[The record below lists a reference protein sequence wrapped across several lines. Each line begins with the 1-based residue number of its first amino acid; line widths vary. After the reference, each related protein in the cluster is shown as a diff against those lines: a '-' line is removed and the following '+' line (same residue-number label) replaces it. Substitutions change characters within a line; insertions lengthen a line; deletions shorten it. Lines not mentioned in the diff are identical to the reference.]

1 MSLPTLG
8 ELRFAQSIFASER
21 VARRRG
27 GIASGLW
34 NKTFDMAVV
43 VTFVFFLFM

>member
-8 ELRFAQSIFASER
+8 ELRFAQTLLESER
-21 VARRRG
+21 KAYRRRG
-27 GIASGLW
+27 GNELW
-34 NKTFDMAVV
+34 NKFFDMAVM

>member
-8 ELRFAQSIFASER
+8 ELRFAQSIFESER
-21 VARRRG
+21 VARRRRLV
-27 GIASGLW
+27 SDSLW
-34 NKTFDMAVV
+34 NRTFDMAVM

>member
-8 ELRFAQSIFASER
+8 ELRFAEALFASER
-21 VARRRG
+21 KPYRRRTFD
-27 GIASGLW
+27 SLW
-34 NKTFDMAVV
+34 NKFFDMAVM

>member
-8 ELRFAQSIFASER
+8 ELRFAQALFESER
-21 VARRRG
+21 VARRRRVTIG
-27 GIASGLW
+27 ELW
-34 NKTFDMAVV
+34 HKSFDMAVV

>member
-8 ELRFAQSIFASER
+8 ELRFAQDLFASER
-21 VARRRG
+21 KPLRRR
-27 GIASGLW
+27 SNELW
-34 NKTFDMAVV
+34 NRFFDMSVM

>member
-8 ELRFAQSIFASER
+8 ELRFAQALFESER
-21 VARRRG
+21 VARRRRITG
-27 GIASGLW
+27 DVLW
-34 NKTFDMAVV
+34 HKTFDMAVM

>member
-8 ELRFAQSIFASER
+8 ELRFAQDLFESER
-21 VARRRG
+21 KPYRRRT
-27 GIASGLW
+27 SERW
-34 NKTFDMAVV
+34 NRFFDMAVM